1 MFGCIGSN
9 HGINFNK
16 MKELNRFR
24 KFLNENKMATDFPEF
39 YGEMDDSKNDIA
51 NSFVTHIE
59 SDLDGGAT
67 TGVLNSIDY
76 LTSDEDDPDFQETDS
91 WFYDLVRYMMDKG
104 NEVTVTAQVEGD
116 KVWSPPMKLT
126 LDPKSQDITWE
137 TLEL

>member
-1 MFGCIGSN
+1 ME
-9 HGINFNK
+9 
-16 MKELNRFR
+16 ELTRFR
-24 KFLNENKMATDFPEF
+24 EFLNENKMATDFPEF

-59 SDLDGGAT
+59 SDLDGGVT

-126 LDPKSQDITWE
+126 LDPKSQNITWK